1 MKNIKTIFILVLSL
15 ILLFAVSCDTE
26 SKTGVKNNPPENDT
40 EITDGKTETP
50 TSPSEPETTETIE
63 IEAKD
68 FSTDTELSELFGTY
82 RDDRVY
88 PGYSDTK
95 LEYDKGT
102 KTTIKGVW
110 HNDDKPGRGSTLN
123 FTIEKWKKTTK
134 GGKTIKFESEIDN
147 SAGKGIITF
156 DCETKT
162 LSGKFTWSSDG
173 VKNSFNGKKIN

>member
-1 MKNIKTIFILVLSL
+1 MRNIKTIFILLLSL

-68 FSTDTELSELFGTY
+68 FPTDILGKY

-88 PGYSDTK
+88 PGYKEDGDTK
-95 LEYDKGT
+95 VEHDKLT
-102 KTTIKGVW
+102 KKIKIEGVW
-110 HNDDKPGRGSTLN
+110 HKDDAPGRGSTLK
-123 FTIEKWKKTTK
+123 FAIEKWKKTTK
-134 GGKTIKFESEIDN
+134 DGETKLEVEVDDER
-147 SAGKGIITF
+147 GKGIITF
-156 DCETKT
+156 DYETKT
-162 LSGKFTWSSDG
+162 LRGKFTWIKEG